1 MNLITPSGPQLGEV
15 MFAFMGT
22 DNGEVVRAPASAGFQ
37 FFKGLVFLEA
47 RDSRG
52 PSTNLRRFCFG
63 LPLSN
68 R

>member
-1 MNLITPSGPQLGEV
+1 MNFITPSGPKLGEV
-15 MFAFMGT
+15 TFAFMGT
-22 DNGEVVRAPASAGFQ
+22 DNSEVVRAPAGAGFQ

-47 RDSRG
+47 RDSWG
-52 PSTNLRRFCFG
+52 PSTNLRGFCFG